1 MAGMA
6 TTGATSLSDYNS
18 RVVAIE
24 VTGLCRQSVMRRS
37 NYRVKVP
44 CSRLGRTIQS
54 ISPMGDHIARVTIL
68 SSTLIEQESG
78 QLSPESGVG
87 ASASATSTTL
97 KVREAESVAVKS
109 STLPETAE
117 SDQGE
122 AELTKP
128 PPESAGTKLIP
139 AAKTAR
145 ATRRTHRIRRRISRT
160 TKITEMGKTARR
172 ARRTQGRVSRRKQK
186 TL

>member
-6 TTGATSLSDYNS
+6 RTGATSLSDYNS

-24 VTGLCRQSVMRRS
+24 VTGLCRQSVMRTS

-44 CSRLGRTIQS
+44 CCRLGQTIQS
-54 ISPMGDHIARVTIL
+54 ISRMGGRIARVTIL
-68 SSTLIEQESG
+68 SSTPIEQESG
-78 QLSPESGVG
+78 KLSPESGVG

-97 KVREAESVAVKS
+97 EVREAESFAVKS
-109 STLPETAE
+109 STLPETVK

-122 AELTKP
+122 RELTKP

-160 TKITEMGKTARR
+160 TKITKMGKTT
-172 ARRTQGRVSRRKQK
+172 RRTRKIQGRISRRKQGA
-186 TL
+186 L

>member
-6 TTGATSLSDYNS
+6 RTGATSLSDYNS

-24 VTGLCRQSVMRRS
+24 VTGLCRQSVMRTS
-37 NYRVKVP
+37 NYRVKVS
-44 CSRLGRTIQS
+44 CFCLGRTIQS
-54 ISPMGDHIARVTIL
+54 ISPMGGHIARVTIL
-68 SSTLIEQESG
+68 SSTLIERESG
-78 QLSPESGVG
+78 QLSPESGV
-87 ASASATSTTL
+87 AASATATSTAPE
-97 KVREAESVAVKS
+97 VREAESFAVKP
-109 STLPETAE
+109 STLPETVE

-139 AAKTAR
+139 TAKTAR
-145 ATRRTHRIRRRISRT
+145 ATRKTHRIRRRISRT
-160 TKITEMGKTARR
+160 NMGKTT
-172 ARRTQGRVSRRKQK
+172 RRTRKIQGRISRRKQK